1 LSGECCCYGY
11 KKVTAHLRVFQKIKI
26 NKKKVYRLMRENG
39 LLKPVNRKNAHRRR
53 IDGRKVERPNQ
64 VWATD
69 IKYGYIAGRG
79 RTFYIINYIDVFTRE
94 LVGSYAD
101 YSITYF

>member
-1 LSGECCCYGY
+1 
-11 KKVTAHLRVFQKIKI
+11 
-26 NKKKVYRLMRENG
+26 MRENG